1 MSIVIEGLELP
12 EDKTVQIIIENKRFG
27 GVYCNTLGEKGLHRL
42 GRVEETVFKLPAE
55 HGRLIDGDALIDELP
70 NNLGIRGL
78 EYLNRQE
85 SAIVSW
91 IHAAPTII
99 PAEVDE

>member
-42 GRVEETVFKLPAE
+42 GRVEETVFKLPTT
-55 HGRLIDGDALIDELP
+55 HGDLVDVGELLYSLDASDFDDSDPIE
-70 NNLGIRGL
+70 NLDNAVRIIG
-78 EYLNRQE
+78 
-85 SAIVSW
+85 SARV
-91 IHAAPTII
+91 II
-99 PAEVDE
+99 PGEGR

>member
-1 MSIVIEGLELP
+1 MSILIKGMEMP
-12 EDKTVQIIIENKRFG
+12 ECCG
-27 GVYCNTLGEKGLHRL
+27 YCPFEHKNYCMAKPSLM
-42 GRVEETVFKLPAE
+42 VESADRHPRCPLISVPP

-91 IHAAPTII
+91 IYAASTII
-99 PAEVDE
+99 PAEEGEPCQF

>member
-1 MSIVIEGLELP
+1 MSILITGLELP

-55 HGRLIDGDALIDELP
+55 HGDLIDRDKLRVD
-70 NNLGIRGL
+70 
-78 EYLNRQE
+78 YLWPSSTTNTPVFRYV
-85 SAIVSW
+85 SADKIE
-91 IHAAPTII
+91 AAPAII